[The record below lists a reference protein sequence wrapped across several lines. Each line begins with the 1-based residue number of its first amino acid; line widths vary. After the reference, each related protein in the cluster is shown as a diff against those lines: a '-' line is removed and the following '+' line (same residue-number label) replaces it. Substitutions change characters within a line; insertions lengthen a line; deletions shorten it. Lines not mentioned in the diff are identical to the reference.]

1 MSKPRAR
8 ARKPAPVSGPARAY
22 YEAARESRFRRFH
35 LDGGHPDNLVRQ
47 GAKALR
53 DQARYLERNHDLARG
68 ILRTLVNNIV
78 GASGIGIE
86 PQPRLADGS
95 IHDELAAR
103 LRWLWVEFQ
112 RRPEVT
118 WRMSFA
124 KCQRAIARTWLR
136 DGEGFAQMLMG
147 SVPGLVHGSGVP
159 FSLEIFEPDY
169 LPMDYDDPGKGIRQ
183 GVEMNAWGRPRAF
196 HFHRQHPQDIFG
208 AQGGYKRIPAQN
220 VLHLYNCDR
229 LHQARG
235 VSEFASVLGR
245 LEDVRDY
252 EESERVAAKLAA
264 RLTMYVRRGSPEA
277 YDPDIDP
284 RESDAHGNK
293 LPREIGLEAG
303 TILDNLGPGEEVGVI
318 DTKRPN
324 INAVLWRQGQLRA
337 VAAGIG
343 ASYSS
348 IARDYNGTYSAQRQ
362 ELVEQWVNYAVLT
375 DDFVGMFIRPVWEN
389 FVSTAWQSGALDVPR
404 EVLPETVDDALFI
417 GQSMPWINPLH
428 EAQAALE
435 LVQAGFASEPEVIR
449 RRGGNPRDVLEQIA
463 AWRRAVASHGLHFT
477 SAAPAPANSRAAT
490 KPDPDEPQQSAQ
502 TPEDAPA

>member
-1 MSKPRAR
+1 MSRRASKPRAR
-8 ARKPAPVSGPARAY
+8 PAAAAPRAY

-78 GASGIGIE
+78 GPSGIGIE
-86 PQPRLADGS
+86 PQPRRADGS

-103 LRWLWVEFQ
+103 LRWLWIEFQ

-118 WRMSFA
+118 WRMSFS

-136 DGEGFAQMLMG
+136 DGEGFAQMISGPM
-147 SVPGLVHGSGVP
+147 PGLAHGSSVP
-159 FSLEIFEPDY
+159 FSLEMFEPDY
-169 LPMDYDDPGKGIRQ
+169 LPFDYDDPGKGIRQ

-196 HFHRQHPQDIFG
+196 HFYRQHPQDIFG
-208 AQGGYKRIPAQN
+208 AGGGYKRIDAQK

-264 RLTMYVRRGSPEA
+264 RLTMFVRRGSPEA
-277 YDPDIDP
+277 YDPETDP
-284 RESDAHGNK
+284 RETDERGNR
-293 LPREIGLEAG
+293 LPRELGLEAG
-303 TILDNLGPGEEVGVI
+303 TILDNLGPGEEVGTI

-324 INAVLWRQGQLRA
+324 VNAVLWRQGQLRA

-375 DDFVGMFIRPVWEN
+375 DDFVGMFVRPIWEN
-389 FVSTAWQSGALDVPR
+389 FVSIAWYSGVLDVPKG
-404 EVLPETVDDALFI
+404 VLPETVDDALFI

-428 EAQAALE
+428 EAQAWLE
-435 LVQAGFASEPEVIR
+435 LVKAGFASEPEVIR
-449 RRGGNPRDVLEQIA
+449 RRGANPRDVLEQIA
-463 AWRRAVASHGLHFT
+463 AWRRAVAEHGLVFT
-477 SAAPAPANSRAAT
+477 SAVNSRAAT
-490 KPDPDEPQQSAQ
+490 KTASDDSQESSQP
-502 TPEDAPA
+502 PEELSV